1 MLLST
6 DRSNI
11 FVCIYIFCIQLS
23 QWHAADEYD
32 GEVREITFRSVCKSP
47 MCPPDTAMTEWQHA
61 VLSPDK
67 NSLVSSAL
75 YKMPIFFLLCS
86 LSVFLG
92 TIQYFTL
99 FAINFSIEVAIDVDF
114 NWSCYLELTLP

>member
-1 MLLST
+1 M
-6 DRSNI
+6 
-11 FVCIYIFCIQLS
+11 QLG

-32 GEVREITFRSVCKSP
+32 GEVREITFRSVCNSP

-75 YKMPIFFLLCS
+75 
-86 LSVFLG
+86 
-92 TIQYFTL
+92 
-99 FAINFSIEVAIDVDF
+99 
-114 NWSCYLELTLP
+114 